1 MRVPSEPRLH
11 RRLESTLNQDLS
23 GSKDRAPPNTTRTP
37 VPLDSCQ
44 EDLRFLEN
52 VPRKHQFP
60 PGSPHPRTRVMG
72 GSQEAP
78 CSPAALLAVTS
89 LPGPRR
95 PPPGRPRASSAL
107 TPLVLQGA
115 GPPHLT
121 FQSLQKS
128 RSSGLPHAKGGVGKA
143 RCSSRG
149 FLSPLQLKTMTTKVA
164 STTHCSR
171 HLHNGVGDSLG
182 GTGGGGCVLTA
193 LVRFILVQKESL
205 TRSSPTWGEGSVS
218 RSHFQLI
225 NQPFVPHPHSSPAPR
240 APGPQAEADTFT
252 FLSGLP
258 DARDLHSLVSGLS
271 TRSRGAAALA

>member
-1 MRVPSEPRLH
+1 M
-11 RRLESTLNQDLS
+11 
-23 GSKDRAPPNTTRTP
+23 A
-37 VPLDSCQ
+37 
-44 EDLRFLEN
+44 
-52 VPRKHQFP
+52 PRKP
-60 PGSPHPRTRVMG
+60 P
-72 GSQEAP
+72 
-78 CSPAALLAVTS
+78 ALQQPSSAVTS

-115 GPPHLT
+115 GPPHPT

-218 RSHFQLI
+218 GSHFQLI

-258 DARDLHSLVSGLS
+258 DAQDLHSLVSGLS